1 MRHLRL
7 LLLALSVVGLGA
19 CQSSILGPDAE
30 QETATEVAPSFGDGY
45 YGSGG

>member
-19 CQSSILGPDAE
+19 CQSSIVGPDAE
-30 QETATEVAPSFGDGY
+30 QEASLATGATLTEGQ
-45 YGSGG
+45 YGSP